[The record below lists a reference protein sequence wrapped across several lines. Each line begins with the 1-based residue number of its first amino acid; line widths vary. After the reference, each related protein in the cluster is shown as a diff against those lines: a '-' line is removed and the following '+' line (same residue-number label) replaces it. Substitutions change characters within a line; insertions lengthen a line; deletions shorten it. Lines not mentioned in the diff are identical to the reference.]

1 MDRQS
6 GKHGPQVRC
15 REIVEGDVEAI
26 ADLLT
31 RGFPG
36 RTHAYWMRGLRRQG
50 ERAVP
55 EGYPRYGY
63 LLETDDRPVGAL
75 LLLYT
80 SRIEAGVPAI
90 RCNVSSWYVDPSFR
104 VYSTLLTAKAQKNKN
119 VTYLNISPAS
129 TTWPIIEA
137 QGYKLYCSGLFFSF
151 PLLSRAKPGV
161 TAEIVTP
168 QTQSIAG
175 LPQADLELLI
185 GHVQYGCLGFVCH
198 TSDEPLPFVMAPKR
212 IRTGRIPLPA
222 FQLIYCRETS
232 DFVRCAGT
240 IGRLLLRRG
249 KPVVILDANEPIA
262 GLVGFYTEA
271 RGRKYFKGPHPP
283 RLTDLTETEL
293 VLYGS

>member
-1 MDRQS
+1 MD
-6 GKHGPQVRC
+6 GPQVRC
-15 REIVEGDVEAI
+15 REIIESDVEAV

-36 RTHAYWMRGLRRQG
+36 RTRAYWMRGLRRQG

-55 EGYPRYGY
+55 AGYPRYGY
-63 LLETDDRPVGAL
+63 LLENGDRPVGAL

-80 SRIEAGVPAI
+80 SRIEAGRPAI

-104 VYSTLLTAKAQKNKN
+104 IYSTLLSAKAQKNKS
-119 VTYLNISPAS
+119 VTYVNISPAT

-137 QGYKLYCSGLFFSF
+137 QGYKLYCSGLFFSA
-151 PLLSRAKPGV
+151 PLLSRAEPGA
-161 TAEIVTP
+161 TIEIVTAD
-168 QTQSIAG
+168 TRSIVG

-185 GHVQYGCLGFVCH
+185 GHAQYGCLAFVCR
-198 TSDEPLPFVMAPKR
+198 TADGPLPFVMTPKR

-222 FQLIYCRETS
+222 FQLVYCRETS

-240 IGRLLLRRG
+240 IGRFLLRRG
-249 KPVVILDANEPIA
+249 KPLVILDANGPIA
-262 GLVGFYTEA
+262 GLAGFYTEA
-271 RGRKYFKGPHPP
+271 RGRKYFKGPNPP